1 MKINQLIMDIE
12 KKKMT
17 QINIH
22 EDVAKIILKEYKLI
36 DKRITQ
42 ID

>member
-12 KKKMT
+12 KKMT

-22 EDVAKIILKEYKLI
+22 EDVAKLILKEYKLI
-36 DKRITQ
+36 NKRITQ

>member
-1 MKINQLIMDIE
+1 MDIK